1 MAYLR
6 YCLAVE
12 TTKISAS
19 CRTTT
24 EIAWRYAVGHRRI
37 AATILLCRRVEMTG
51 IRMANVDQ
59 PAGTEIESE
68 VRDFVRRDFTV
79 ARRRHV
85 DTSVDSGV
93 ENLHT
98 LIHRVSGVSI
108 GEIERVI
115 GELQAMRDRLREA
128 GDRAQREIT
137 AYADVSH
144 AAMASV
150 QAIADNLSR
159 WKTTASPDHEQV
171 RPEAS

>member
-1 MAYLR
+1 MIGSSR
-6 YCLAVE
+6 PERPV
-12 TTKISAS
+12 
-19 CRTTT
+19 
-24 EIAWRYAVGHRRI
+24 
-37 AATILLCRRVEMTG
+37 
-51 IRMANVDQ
+51 NVDQ
-59 PAGTEIESE
+59 PAGAEIESE

-93 ENLHT
+93 ENIHS
-98 LIHRVSGVSI
+98 LIHRVAGVSI

-159 WKTTASPDHEQV
+159 WKGSASTDLDQV